1 MGTNHETKQP
11 FLAVLKA
18 AIEFEKSNFKAHRI
32 ISIHVIYPVCM
43 VADLR

>member
-18 AIEFEKSNFKAHRI
+18 TLLMALSYNDF
-32 ISIHVIYPVCM
+32 
-43 VADLR
+43 D